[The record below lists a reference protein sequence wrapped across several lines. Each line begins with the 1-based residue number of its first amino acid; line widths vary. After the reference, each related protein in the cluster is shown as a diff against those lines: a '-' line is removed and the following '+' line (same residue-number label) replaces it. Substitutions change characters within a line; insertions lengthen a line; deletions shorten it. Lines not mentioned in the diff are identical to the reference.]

1 MGLAEVRFTAFLSQA
16 HYQVHVLDNYRFSTN
31 LMELRSPVQEKPP
44 PNSLAIR
51 QEDPG
56 PNGCRKFCPW
66 IPSNF
71 WEEAKK
77 ILVLAGPL
85 TIIQLLVFMIHVVSS
100 IFCGHLG
107 KVELASVTLAIAV
120 INVTGIS
127 VGFGLS
133 SACDTLVSQTYGG
146 KNMKRVGTILQRGVL
161 ILLLCCFP
169 CWAIFINTEQLLLL
183 IRQNPEVSRLTQV
196 YVMIFIPAL
205 PATFIYQLE
214 TRYLQ
219 NQRIIWPEVLC
230 GTIGNVVNL
239 IANYVF
245 LYQLGMGVRGSA
257 WANTIAQYSQAII
270 LFLYIRWKKLHVET
284 WGGWSTECLQEW
296 GVFMSLAIPSMLMIC
311 IEWWTFEIG
320 SFLIGLLSVVDLSAQ
335 SIIYEVSTVVFMI
348 AFGIGTSAS
357 VLVGNALGAGN
368 EEVAKKTSVVA
379 MLCTVGFALLMS
391 VVLTAA
397 KDVLAYIFTSE
408 EEIVALVAWVMP
420 VYVAYHLFEA
430 VCCTGSGILRGSGKQ
445 KLGAIFNAI
454 GYYLVGLPVV
464 VVLLFVAKIGL
475 IGLWLGMLVC
485 ALIPSICC
493 IVYIAR
499 MNWKQAAEEAQHR
512 AGLTQKQPENS
523 NASSLSTKM
532 APFSAKTDAENGA
545 VLLRVTKTDGPSYQ
559 IQSQEEMPSR
569 STVGHVLTTKQLIV
583 YRGLAVVAA
592 LAVLA
597 VGVVIRFFTV
607 TD

>member
-1 MGLAEVRFTAFLSQA
+1 
-16 HYQVHVLDNYRFSTN
+16 
-31 LMELRSPVQEKPP
+31 MEFETPVPEKPLPNSQEKPP
-44 PNSLAIR
+44 PNVVAVSL
-51 QEDPG
+51 EDPG
-56 PNGCRKFCPW
+56 PSGCRKRCPW

-71 WEEAKK
+71 WGETKK

-85 TIIQLLVFMIHVVSS
+85 TVIQLLVFMIHVVSS

-169 CWAIFINTEQLLLL
+169 CWAIFINTEQFLLL

-219 NQRIIWPEVLC
+219 NQRIIWPEVFC
-230 GTIGNVVNL
+230 GTAGNIVNL

-245 LYQLGMGVRGSA
+245 IYELEMGVRGSA
-257 WANTIAQYSQAII
+257 WANTIAQYSQAIF

-284 WGGWSTECLQEW
+284 WGGWSSECLQEW
-296 GVFMSLAIPSMLMIC
+296 DVFLALAVPSMLMTC

-320 SFLIGLLSVVDLSAQ
+320 SFLIGLLSVVELSAQ

-348 AFGIGTSAS
+348 PFGIGTSAS
-357 VLVGNALGAGN
+357 VLVGNALGAGD
-368 EEVAKKTSVVA
+368 EEEAKRISVVTI
-379 MLCTVGFALLMS
+379 LCTVAFALLMDVILIAS
-391 VVLTAA
+391 
-397 KDVLAYIFTSE
+397 KDVLAYIFTSD
-408 EEIVALVAWVMP
+408 EEITGLVAWVMP
-420 VYVAYHLFEA
+420 VYMAFHLFEA
-430 VCCTGSGILRGSGKQ
+430 LCCSGGGILRGTGKQ

-454 GYYLVGLPVV
+454 GYYVVGLPIV

-475 IGLWLGMLVC
+475 IGLWLGMLIC
-485 ALIPSICC
+485 AFIPCTCC
-493 IVYIAR
+493 IIYFTR
-499 MNWKQAAEEAQHR
+499 MNWKQAAEEARHR
-512 AGLTQKQPENS
+512 AGLTQKQPDDS
-523 NASSLSTKM
+523 HSASPPKA
-532 APFSAKTDAENGA
+532 APFSAKTDVENGA
-545 VLLRVTKTDGPSYQ
+545 VLLSITKTDGPSYHLR
-559 IQSQEEMPSR
+559 SPEETPSR
-569 STVGHVLTTKQLIV
+569 STVSHVLTTKQLIV
-583 YRGLAVVAA
+583 HRGLAVVAA
-592 LAVLA
+592 VAVLA
-597 VGVVIRFFTV
+597 AGVLIRFLTV
-607 TD
+607 PE